1 MLEKIQLQFGCSI
14 LVLCGV
20 RGSENAVILGL
31 NWKGDG
37 KFDVDW
43 NNIEGSRVR
52 PQFETQFYDTPVSCG
67 LSKLLLSP
75 RAKLQFL
82 IKWQK

>member
-1 MLEKIQLQFGCSI
+1 M
-14 LVLCGV
+14 LCGV

-31 NWKGDG
+31 NWEGDG

-52 PQFETQFYDTPVSCG
+52 PQFETQFYDTAVSCG
-67 LSKLLLSP
+67 LSKLLPSP
-75 RAKLQFL
+75 SAKLHFL

>member
-14 LVLCGV
+14 LVLYGV

-31 NWKGDG
+31 NWEGDG

-52 PQFETQFYDTPVSCG
+52 PQFET
-67 LSKLLLSP
+67 
-75 RAKLQFL
+75 
-82 IKWQK
+82 